1 MHQPFFPQEIF
12 DGYFNPKK
20 RKASE
25 YSVPRYIITAERA
38 DLFRAA
44 ERKGPKKRIN
54 LDELGEDA
62 EEAVRRLPSIIPQ
75 SHR

>member
-25 YSVPRYIITAERA
+25 HSVPWYIITAERA

-44 ERKGPKKRIN
+44 ERKGSKKRIN